1 MKNTYIVDVTSVAS
15 YTIRA
20 DSREKAIELALEYFD
35 ERTPEV
41 YVIVDNNAEPEV
53 TI

>member
-1 MKNTYIVDVTSVAS
+1 MKNTYVIDVTSTAL

-20 DSREKAIELALEYFD
+20 DSEEEAVERALEYFD

-41 YVIVDNNAEPEV
+41 HVDVDNNAEPEV